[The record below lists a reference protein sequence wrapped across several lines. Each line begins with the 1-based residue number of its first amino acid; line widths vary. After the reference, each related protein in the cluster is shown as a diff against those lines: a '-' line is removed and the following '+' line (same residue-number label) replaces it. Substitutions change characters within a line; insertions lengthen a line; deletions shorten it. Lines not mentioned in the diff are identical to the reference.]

1 MRSFLAIAI
10 VSMTAFTTYADEG
23 MWLFTDPPTK
33 LLKEKYGFEPT
44 EKWLT
49 HVQRS
54 AVRFN
59 SGGSGSFV
67 SADGLVFTN
76 HHVGA
81 DTLAKISTAE
91 KNYLDTGFYAKSYD
105 EEIKA
110 VDLEL
115 NVLQSIEDVTERVN
129 AVIKPGM
136 SPADAQKA
144 RRAITNTI
152 EQESSE
158 KTGMRSDV
166 VTLFQGGKYHLYRY
180 KKYTDVRLVFAP
192 EKEIA
197 FFGGDPDNFEFPRF
211 DLDICFFR
219 AYEND
224 KPAKVEHYL
233 TWSKAGAKEDELI
246 FVAGHPGRTSR
257 LNTVAHLEFI
267 RDRQFPSVLNTIR
280 RREVLLKTY
289 SDEGLENARRAE
301 DELFGYQNSRKA
313 RLGGLAGLQDP
324 SIMERKQSDEKALRD
339 FVTKNPKLKDAA
351 KAWDDVKQAMM
362 VWDEMYQ
369 MHGLLRG
376 TAFNTTLFT
385 IARDLVRVADESTK
399 PNAERL
405 PEYSESSL
413 DSLKQQLFSE
423 APIYKDLETAKLGDS
438 LGMYLEWVGLQAR
451 EERLTAR
458 GVPGQAQGTFRRSQA
473 PFGEWKLLNEV
484 LAGKSPRER
493 AAQLVEGTRLHEVAY
508 RKELFEGGRSAI
520 EASDDPMI
528 KLARLV
534 DARDRELRKKY
545 ETEVEEP
552 LRQAYA
558 RIADAKF
565 AQGGADQ
572 YPDATFTLRLAFGT
586 VKSYTDQGET
596 IPPWTTLGGTYPH
609 AEKHG
614 NVYPFKL
621 PESWIDKKDKLDL
634 DTPFN
639 FVSTADII
647 GGNSGSPVINRDAEV
662 VGIIFDGNIYS
673 LVLDFIYTDEQ
684 ARAVSVHS
692 AGIMEAL
699 EKVYNAERVVA
710 ELRGKRG

>member
-1 MRSFLAIAI
+1 
-10 VSMTAFTTYADEG
+10 
-23 MWLFTDPPTK
+23 
-33 LLKEKYGFEPT
+33 
-44 EKWLT
+44 
-49 HVQRS
+49 
-54 AVRFN
+54 
-59 SGGSGSFV
+59 V

-91 KNYLDTGFYAKSYD
+91 KDYLTTGFHAKSRE

-115 NVLQSIEDVTERVN
+115 NVLQSIEDVTARVN
-129 AVIKPGM
+129 AAIKPDM

-144 RRAITNTI
+144 RRAVTNTI
-152 EQESSE
+152 EQESLE

-197 FFGGDPDNFEFPRF
+197 FFGGDPDNFEFPRY

-219 AYEND
+219 AYEDD

-233 TWSKAGAKEDELI
+233 TWSKAGAKDGELV

-289 SDEGLENARRAE
+289 SDESLENARRAE

-324 SIMERKQSDEKALRD
+324 SIMAQKQKDEKALRD
-339 FVTKNPKLKDAA
+339 FVAKNPKLKDSA
-351 KAWDDVKQAMM
+351 KAWDDVARAMT

-376 TAFNTTLFT
+376 AAFNTTLFS
-385 IARDLVRVADESTK
+385 IARDLVRVAEESAK

-438 LGMYLEWVGLQAR
+438 LGMYLEWVGLLSR
-451 EERLTAR
+451 EERMTAR
-458 GVPGQAQGTFRRSQA
+458 GVAGQASASFRRVPGQSS
-473 PFGEWKLLNEV
+473 EWKLLNEV
-484 LAGKSPRER
+484 LDGKAPRER
-493 AAQLVEGTRLHEVAY
+493 AAQLVDGTRLHDVAY
-508 RKELFEGGRSAI
+508 RKELFEGGRSAV

-528 KLARLV
+528 KLAKLV

-558 RIADAKF
+558 KIAAAKF
-565 AQGGADQ
+565 EQGGTDQ

-586 VKSYTDQGET
+586 VKGYTDQGQQ
-596 IPPWTTLGGTYPH
+596 IAPWTTLGGTYPH
-609 AEKHG
+609 AVKHG
-614 NVYPFKL
+614 SVYPFKL
-621 PESWIDKKDKLDL
+621 PESWLEKKDKLDL
-634 DTPFN
+634 DTPYN
-639 FVSTADII
+639 FVSTPDII
-647 GGNSGSPVINRDAEV
+647 GGNSGSPVVNRAGEV

-673 LVLDFIYTDEQ
+673 LVLDFVYTDEQ

-699 EKVYNAERVVA
+699 DKVYGAEKLVA
-710 ELRGKRG
+710 ELKGEK